1 MGVIVVTRTG
11 VVTGSTSFTALS
23 SLAAS
28 AVSSSFT
35 VATGMTSIKNITVG
49 QAVDATGESFQGL
62 IKISGNAMRD
72 GDAVFTV
79 GGQVTVGTSTGTN
92 QNYISIDT
100 DLSVQPGNSVEI
112 SYAQVGDTAT
122 VDVAATVQFSA

>member
-1 MGVIVVTRTG
+1 MAIVVTRTG
-11 VVTGSTSFTALS
+11 VIAGSTSFQALS
-23 SLAAS
+23 NLAAS
-28 AVSSSFT
+28 SVSSSFT
-35 VATGMTSIKNITVG
+35 VASGMSSIKNITVG
-49 QAVDATGESFQGL
+49 CAVDATGESFQGL

-100 DLSVQPGNSVEI
+100 DLAVQPGNSCEI

-122 VDVAATVQFSA
+122 VDVAATLQFS

>member
-11 VVTGSTSFTALS
+11 VVTGSTSFQALS

-28 AVSSSFT
+28 SVSSSFT
-35 VATGMTSIKNITVG
+35 VASGMTSIKNITCG
-49 QAVDATGESFQGL
+49 QANDGAGEEFQGL

-72 GDAVFTV
+72 GDAVFAV
-79 GGQVTVGTSTGTN
+79 GGQAVIGTSTGSN

-100 DLSVQPGNSVEI
+100 DLSVQPGNSCEI
-112 SYAQVGDTAT
+112 SYAQVGSTAT
-122 VDVAATVQFSA
+122 VDVAATVQFN